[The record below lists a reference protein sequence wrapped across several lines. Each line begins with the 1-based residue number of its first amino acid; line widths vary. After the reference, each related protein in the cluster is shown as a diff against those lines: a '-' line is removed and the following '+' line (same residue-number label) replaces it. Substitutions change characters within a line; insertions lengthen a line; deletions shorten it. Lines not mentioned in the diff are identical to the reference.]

1 MMTKQIDK
9 TIRHLKGS
17 LKELN
22 SIEIDD
28 YRVKVESS
36 NKTWLFGEFL
46 DDSIRN
52 IEILIE
58 SLELK
63 YAEIHTIGS
72 HENLKL

>member
-1 MMTKQIDK
+1 MTKQIDK

-36 NKTWLFGEFL
+36 NRTWLFGEFL

-63 YAEIHTIGS
+63 YTEIHTIGS